1 MSIGTRAVQCNT
13 VLLES
18 PDRILAQLT
27 KVLGSRAFASAE
39 RMRRLLQFV
48 VRQSLRAPDEP
59 LKEIIIGSELYTSN
73 GDFDPRLSA
82 VVRVDATRL
91 RAKLREY
98 YTSEGAADSLII
110 DLPKGSYTPAFRWA
124 AAQPKTGLNGSHD
137 TGQPSIAV
145 LPFSNLSP
153 EPGDYFSDGLT
164 EEIIHALSSVR
175 ELRVVART
183 SCFALK
189 HRNADVREVGRMLSV
204 DFILEGSIRKSGQAL
219 RATVQL
225 VSTTDGYQLWSRRY
239 DRHIDDVFAVQD
251 EIAREIVNTL
261 RVSTVNQPA
270 ALTPVTPT
278 SFEAYAW
285 YLRGRHHLNRQTRES
300 FHKGIECF
308 EQASATDPAYAP
320 ALSGIAVCWLY
331 LGLFAMDPP
340 LEVLPKARQAATRAL
355 EISQHEG
362 EALSVAASAKGMYEW
377 DWAGAETLFR
387 KALDTGADSEL
398 SKHLFTMFSLLPVA
412 RIDESLR
419 MLEEAMQI
427 DPLSLFVSASKA
439 AVLLMSRRPNEAE
452 IECRRALELDPDF
465 WRAIVGLGRCYEA
478 RERYDDAIAC
488 FERAKIVSDGV
499 PSAIGAL
506 GRACALA
513 GRRDEAFKLLREL
526 DQIAKRRYVSPYGR
540 VLIFLGLEDDRVF
553 EWLERSANDR
563 AGWLMYLATDPRFDP
578 LRTDGRFRSFLEKL
592 HLPTVLT
599 HSARS

>member
-1 MSIGTRAVQCNT
+1 MRLQ
-13 VLLES
+13 S
-18 PDRILAQLT
+18 PDRILAQLS
-27 KVLGSRAFASAE
+27 KVLESKAFASAE
-39 RMRRLLQFV
+39 RMRRLLEFV
-48 VRQSLRAPDEP
+48 VRESLRAPDEP
-59 LKEIIIGSELYTSN
+59 LKEIVIGSELYNSS
-73 GDFDPRLSA
+73 GDIDPRLSA

-98 YTSEGAADSLII
+98 YASEGSADSLII
-110 DLPKGSYTPAFRWA
+110 DLPKGTYTPAFHPPPT
-124 AAQPKTGLNGSHD
+124 QPKADLNGVHD

-189 HRNADVREVGRMLSV
+189 HRNADVREVGRMLGV

-225 VSTTDGYQLWSRRY
+225 VSTNDGYQLWSRRY

-251 EIAREIVNTL
+251 EIAREIVNAL
-261 RVSTVNQPA
+261 RVSTANQPA
-270 ALTPVTPT
+270 ALIPVTPT

-300 FHKGIECF
+300 FHKAIECF

-320 ALSGIAVCWLY
+320 ALSGIAVSWLY

-355 EISQHEG
+355 EISEHDG
-362 EALSVAASAKGMYEW
+362 EALSVAASTKGMYEW

-387 KALDTGADSEL
+387 KALDRGADSEL
-398 SKHLFTMFSLLPVA
+398 SKHLFTMFTLLPMG

-419 MLEEAMQI
+419 KLEEATQI
-427 DPLSLFVSASKA
+427 DPLSLLVSASKA
-439 AVLLMSRRPNEAE
+439 AVLLMARRPDEAE
-452 IECRRALELDPDF
+452 VECRRALELDPNF

-488 FERAKIVSDGV
+488 FERAKVVSDRV
-499 PSAIGAL
+499 PTSIGAL
-506 GRACALA
+506 GRAYALA
-513 GRRDEAFKLLREL
+513 GRRDDAFKLLREL
-526 DQIAKRRYVSPYGR
+526 DELAERRYVSPYGR
-540 VLIFLGLEDDRVF
+540 VLIFLGLGDGRVF
-553 EWLERSANDR
+553 EWLERSAYDR

-578 LRTDGRFRSFLEKL
+578 LRTERRFRDFLQKL

-599 HSARS
+599 HSAPS